1 MAEILYRAF
10 QSLMEKNNLRE
21 KNLAIRIYEKKVDEI
36 KLDLTEKVRDKEVI
50 NFWEGKN
57 IDEFLNALVKISDII
72 EDASD
77 YLYILDIS
85 LK

>member
-1 MAEILYRAF
+1 M
-10 QSLMEKNNLRE
+10 
-21 KNLAIRIYEKKVDEI
+21 AIRIYEKKVDEI
-36 KLDLTEKVRDKEVI
+36 KLDLTEKVRNKEII

>member
-1 MAEILYRAF
+1 MAEILYKSF
-10 QSLMEKNNLRE
+10 ESLLKKDNLRE
-21 KNLAIRIYEKKVDEI
+21 KNLAIRIYEKKVDEL
-36 KLDLTEKVRDKEVI
+36 KLDLTNKIRQKEI
-50 NFWEGKN
+50 TNFWEGKN
-57 IDEFLNALVKISDII
+57 ISDFIEALVKISDVI